1 MAEYRTSIQIAA
13 DKLDLDVFNLV
24 SALDCFANK
33 YHREDVREMSA
44 IIDGMRH
51 RVRRHMH
58 RKDLEVSS

>member
-1 MAEYRTSIQIAA
+1 MAEYRTAIQIAA

-24 SALDCFANK
+24 SALDRFANQ
-33 YHREDVREMSA
+33 HRLEDVREMSS

-58 RKDLEVSS
+58 RKDAEVSS